1 MIRRKKPM
9 VRTRL
14 EVENR
19 IAKLSVDM
27 EKNAKL
33 VAKWKRILKTI
44 KD

>member
-1 MIRRKKPM
+1 M

-19 IAKLSVDM
+19 IAKLSINM
-27 EKNAKL
+27 EKNARL
-33 VAKWKRILKTI
+33 VAKWKRILKNI

>member
-1 MIRRKKPM
+1 MAH
-9 VRTRL
+9 TGL

-19 IAKLSVDM
+19 IAKLSVDI

>member
-1 MIRRKKPM
+1 MGY
-9 VRTRL
+9 TRL
-14 EVENR
+14 EIENR

-33 VAKWKRILKTI
+33 FAKWKRILKKV